1 MVPLTENQDEAEGE
15 EEDEGTTFC
24 FTQQSHNAAHT
35 HHKTLPVVCCVSDSE
50 KEPDYRDV
58 SIRTDVKVKEL
69 YDVEE
74 RLGTYVR

>member
-1 MVPLTENQDEAEGE
+1 MVRLTSCFPSLEPSPPAE
-15 EEDEGTTFC
+15 
-24 FTQQSHNAAHT
+24 
-35 HHKTLPVVCCVSDSE
+35 PVQNYPSVKNDFSLFLAVNSE

-74 RLGTYVR
+74 RLGT